1 MEVSGLSVGYAF
13 GAGLLAAINPC
24 GVAML
29 PAVVGYELGVWS
41 GGPVRLVRG
50 LGFGL
55 GATAGFIGLFSA
67 VGVIIVLGGRAL
79 IGLIPWGALAVGV
92 GLVLLGLLS
101 LGGRGP
107 HLLALSRVGLPAGG
121 FLGPFG
127 VGVAYGIASLSCALP
142 IFLVVVG
149 SALTVGGPVGGLLMF
164 AAYGAGMGVM
174 LTAVSVAAA
183 LFKDAALGALR
194 PAARYFER
202 LGAVLLLGAGAYI
215 VYFWAPAVFGG

>member
-1 MEVSGLSVGYAF
+1 M
-13 GAGLLAAINPC
+13 
-24 GVAML
+24 
-29 PAVVGYELGVWS
+29 
-41 GGPVRLVRG
+41 RG

-55 GATAGFIGLFSA
+55 GATAGFVGLFSA
-67 VGVIIVLGGRAL
+67 AGVVIVLGGRAL

-92 GLVLLGLLS
+92 GLVLLGHLS

-107 HLLALSRVGLPAGG
+107 HLAALSRVGLPAGG

-149 SALTVGGPVGGLLMF
+149 SALTVGGPVSGLLMF

-194 PAARYFER
+194 PAARHFER
-202 LGAVLLLGAGAYI
+202 LGAVLLVGAGAYI